1 MDLNFILK
9 NYSWIQGLGSVA
21 VVLIAIIGVI
31 ITCVAGVV
39 TVSLFLK
46 IAKSEVDESWNAL
59 TRLSKGALSSVIII
73 SSAGVVL
80 ISMGLIELSES
91 SDEIDQKVNLD
102 TQYSVQIINSNK
114 LSLLKKGF
122 TEVKELESSTVDG
135 IEIEK
140 YVKGQKEKYEVKGS
154 PQQVVQF

>member
-140 YVKGQKEKYEVKGS
+140 YVKGQKEKYEVNGS